1 MLPALRDKAHNV
13 AFLIRELW
21 LDENA
26 GDLGAAIPRDRTC
39 SFDIVVA
46 RNDPLK
52 TMTAARFVGFGSR
65 IGEAQQFQRGKAGA
79 NELCQVYFRPG
90 MSAQVT
96 AAFQRPLDRT
106 PAVNSP
112 RKLRYALSSTSRIRA
127 PSPVSIRSGNGR
139 NVSRANS
146 SAPIIGSRRCESR
159 SDRTSRSLL
168 WAAKAA
174 RRAPRP
180 VAATARSIT
189 IQEARAGQ
197 PVPPR
202 LCTGRAT

>member
-1 MLPALRDKAHNV
+1 
-13 AFLIRELW
+13 LIRELW

-26 GDLGAAIPRDRTC
+26 GDFRAAIPRDRTC

-112 RKLRYALSSTSRIRA
+112 EKLRYALSSTSRIRA

-139 NVSRANS
+139 NKTVRVLPPGMCLWVSSKA
-146 SAPIIGSRRCESR
+146 RCEFGYRLARVWPKRITREFIR
-159 SDRTSRSLL
+159 SDHRI
-168 WAAKAA
+168 
-174 RRAPRP
+174 
-180 VAATARSIT
+180 ATMWI
-189 IQEARAGQ
+189 
-197 PVPPR
+197 
-202 LCTGRAT
+202 